1 MTGSLEDFNCA
12 IRTNRGADL
21 APHAFLLIDLLRW
34 MITLG
39 IKLLGF
45 NDDLLGAGINTEAT
59 TLAPFIVHNYS
70 RH

>member
-1 MTGSLEDFNCA
+1 
-12 IRTNRGADL
+12 
-21 APHAFLLIDLLRW
+21 